1 MGIIKMIIGGALFL
15 GGIIVFI
22 FGLYQ
27 FATTLLGFNSEIAF
41 AGAIA
46 GIGFVAMLVG
56 AVATFL
62 GKLILK

>member
-1 MGIIKMIIGGALFL
+1 MKTIKTIIGGALYF
-15 GGIIVFI
+15 GGIIGFL

-27 FATTLLGFNSEIAF
+27 FSATLLGFNSEIAF

-46 GIGFVAMLVG
+46 GIGFIAMIVG
-56 AVATFL
+56 AVAVFF